1 MNCFIGCAAEYYISK
16 IVLFGAPFDGT
27 ASYRP
32 GARFACSAIRS
43 AGDSIETYS
52 PYADLDLTG
61 AGVAVHDAGDLELPF
76 GSAVRTTQIIDE
88 FTSKVLHDGKIPF
101 MLGGEHLVTYGAV
114 CAAARTYPDLSIVQF
129 DAHADL
135 RDEYLGEKLSHATVM
150 RRCFDATGDGRIFQ
164 FAVRSG
170 ERTEFEFAD
179 RHTFM
184 DRFGFGRLAET
195 LATPGLS
202 GKPVYLTIDLDALDP
217 SECPGT
223 GTPEAGGVRFLELL
237 GAARAVI
244 GACNVVGLDV
254 TELCPPVDPSGISV
268 SLACKLI
275 RELLL
280 CVACK
285 FISA

>member
-1 MNCFIGCAAEYYISK
+1 MNVFIGCTAEYGDGE

-32 GARFACSAIRS
+32 GARFACSAARGAS
-43 AGDSIETYS
+43 DSIETYS
-52 PYADLDLTG
+52 PYVDMDLTD

-76 GSAVRTTQIIDE
+76 GNAGRALRIIDE
-88 FTSKVLHDGKIPF
+88 FTMKILRAGKLPF
-101 MLGGEHLVTYGAV
+101 MVGGEHLVTYGAV
-114 CAAARTYPDLSIVQF
+114 CAAARIYPDLSIVQF

-150 RRCFDATGDGRIFQ
+150 RRCWETTGDGRIFQ

-170 ERTEFEFAD
+170 ERDEFEFAD
-179 RHTFM
+179 RHIFI
-184 DRFGFGRLAET
+184 DRFGFNRLTEA
-195 LATPGLS
+195 LASPALS
-202 GKPVYLTIDLDALDP
+202 EKPVYLTIDLDALDP

-223 GTPEAGGVRFLELL
+223 GTPEAGGVRFSELL

-244 GACNVVGLDV
+244 EKCNIVGLDV
-254 TELCPPVDPSGISV
+254 TELCPPVDHAGISV
-268 SLACKLI
+268 SLACKLV

-280 CVACK
+280 CAALK
-285 FISA
+285 QR